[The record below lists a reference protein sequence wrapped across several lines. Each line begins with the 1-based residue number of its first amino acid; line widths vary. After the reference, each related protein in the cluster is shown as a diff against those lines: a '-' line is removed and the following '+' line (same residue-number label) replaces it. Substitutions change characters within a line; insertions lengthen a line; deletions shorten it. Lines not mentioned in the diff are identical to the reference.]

1 MSLLNMYL
9 LRIPWEGVQGE
20 ILESLHKIE
29 HGNAVQNNVRVEA
42 TIMHGAIIAC
52 ELAPCG
58 TMSRTTMHVSRE
70 AARTMSLAHVGVVL
84 RLLAGQDTCSRGRCS
99 AQHIASTG
107 R

>member
-1 MSLLNMYL
+1 MYL
-9 LRIPWEGVQGE
+9 LRIPWEVVQGE
-20 ILESLHKIE
+20 ILELLYKIE
-29 HGNAVQNNVRVEA
+29 HISAVRNNVRIEA
-42 TIMHGAIIAC
+42 TMHGAIIAC